1 MKENLTK
8 EIFEVHISYVKES
21 VNDLKK
27 EVSSLTRKVENVSD
41 IMLRNTVTVEEHH
54 RRSNLLEDN
63 QKHFLEVIDKISNQI
78 SDLNNKIIIIE
89 TNVKETHTLFDFIKF
104 LYKNKPIIIK
114 FIVFLI
120 ILVSTVIIELNT
132 TGLIKGLFIK

>member
-21 VNDLKK
+21 LVEVKK
-27 EVSSLTRKVENVSD
+27 EVNSLTRKVENIND

-63 QKHFLEVIDKISNQI
+63 QQHFLEVIDKISTQ
-78 SDLNNKIIIIE
+78 LNNLDKKVVRIE
-89 TNVKETHTLFDFIKF
+89 REVKETHTLFDFIKI

-114 FIVFLI
+114 FIVFLV
-120 ILVSTVIIELNT
+120 ILVSTIVIELNT
-132 TGLIKGLFIK
+132 SGLIKGLFVK